1 MIQNL
6 SIKQIQHREYLQS
19 PLWRSIRKNA
29 IIHYGEVCGKCG
41 EYGTDVHHLTYE
53 RVGGDELIED
63 LQVLCRDCHEA
74 VHAVDRKS
82 KIHKNGKKSCTLIGL
97 YYSLSKKQKKQIEEK
112 YLVNAY
118 AILTSPSDFGVDARK
133 TAMKMAGIH
142 IIDDNYVFSCK
153 VSIPNKTSKE
163 FLNHLEIAKK
173 ERKDIKAF
181 RKQYFSR

>member
-1 MIQNL
+1 MDFEHQCSVRGCPAADN
-6 SIKQIQHREYLQS
+6 
-19 PLWRSIRKNA
+19 
-29 IIHYGEVCGKCG
+29 
-41 EYGTDVHHLTYE
+41 
-53 RVGGDELIED
+53 
-63 LQVLCRDCHEA
+63 
-74 VHAVDRKS
+74 
-82 KIHKNGKKSCTLIGL
+82 KNGKKSCTLIGL

-173 ERKDIKAF
+173 EGKDIKAF